1 MHPKSLFDK
10 RKVFDK
16 RGGTNTI
23 RDRHKMTKKLYEL
36 QVATVPMKNE
46 IMLCST

>member
-10 RKVFDK
+10 REVFDK
-16 RGGTNTI
+16 RGGTKTI

-36 QVATVPMKNE
+36 QVATGPMKNE
-46 IMLCST
+46 RILCST